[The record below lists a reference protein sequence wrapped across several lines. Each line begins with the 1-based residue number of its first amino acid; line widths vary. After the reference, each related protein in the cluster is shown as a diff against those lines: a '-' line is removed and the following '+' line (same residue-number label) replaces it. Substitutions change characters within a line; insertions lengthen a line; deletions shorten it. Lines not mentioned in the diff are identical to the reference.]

1 MQTNESHVDE
11 ELIDQI
17 RNGDHQAFEIVY
29 HRYKVLLV
37 SHAYQKLGSY
47 DGAKEI
53 VQDVFSQIWIK
64 HADLP
69 TIKNLSAWLYVL
81 VRNKVLKYIAHQ
93 NVVDR
98 YAESFRQFTDNV
110 SHYTEYQIREREM
123 QQLIDGEIE
132 KLPPKMKNVLL
143 MSRMHGL
150 SHSEIAESLGISE
163 NTVKN
168 HIKAALKTLRTK
180 LGMVLFVGFF

>member
-1 MQTNESHVDE
+1 MQDNERHEDD

-17 RNGDHQAFEIVY
+17 RSGNHQAFETLY

-47 DGAKEI
+47 DAAKDV
-53 VQDVFSQIWIK
+53 VQDVFSQIWFK

-69 TIKNLSAWLYVL
+69 AVKNLSAWLYVL
-81 VRNKVLKYIAHQ
+81 IRNKVFKYIAHQ
-93 NVVDR
+93 NVMDR
-98 YAESFRQFTDNV
+98 YAESFRQFTQNV
-110 SHYTEYQIREREM
+110 SHYTEYQVREREM
-123 QQLIDGEIE
+123 QLLIDNEIE

-143 MSRMHGL
+143 MSRTQGL
-150 SHSEIAESLGISE
+150 SHKEIAELLNISD

-168 HIKAALKTLRTK
+168 HITAALKILRTR
-180 LGMVLFVGFF
+180 LGMVLFVVF